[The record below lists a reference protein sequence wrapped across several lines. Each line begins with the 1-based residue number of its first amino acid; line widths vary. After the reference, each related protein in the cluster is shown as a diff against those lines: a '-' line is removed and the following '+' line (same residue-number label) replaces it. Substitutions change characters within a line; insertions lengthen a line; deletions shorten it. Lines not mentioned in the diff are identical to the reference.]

1 MKSFLVVDDDLS
13 MTELYRVLIKRR
25 YGDIPISHANNGK
38 EALDKAIASAYSVI
52 LTDIDMPIMNGID
65 FHKALKERS
74 PQLAE
79 RTAFISCSQNAMDL
93 AYVREENLLYLPK
106 TFKKDIFY
114 EMIDAIL
121 EAEDNKLSIE
131 FGNGLQRSREKNVRR
146 DSALK
151 TVIKLLIDIRPF

>member
-1 MKSFLVVDDDLS
+1 
-13 MTELYRVLIKRR
+13 
-25 YGDIPISHANNGK
+25 
-38 EALDKAIASAYSVI
+38 
-52 LTDIDMPIMNGID
+52 
-65 FHKALKERS
+65 
-74 PQLAE
+74 
-79 RTAFISCSQNAMDL
+79 MDL

-151 TVIKLLIDIRPF
+151 IVIKLLIDIRPFCRQSRECLGRCGLGD